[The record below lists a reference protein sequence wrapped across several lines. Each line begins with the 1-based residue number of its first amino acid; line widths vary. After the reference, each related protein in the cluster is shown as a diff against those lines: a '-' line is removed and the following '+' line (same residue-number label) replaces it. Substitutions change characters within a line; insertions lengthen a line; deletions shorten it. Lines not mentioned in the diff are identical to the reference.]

1 MSINMFDRSKNPNKE
16 SFFKIKLLLVGM
28 IAGFVSGFF
37 GAGGGIVLILS
48 AGLIMKN
55 DGTKDIMARTAVMTA
70 LFSSVSAISYV
81 KEGNLPIMT
90 AVLLSAPAFLGGLC
104 GALLLDKLPSRT
116 IRIIF
121 GFISAV
127 GGMIMLAE

>member
-1 MSINMFDRSKNPNKE
+1 M
-16 SFFKIKLLLVGM
+16 LVGM

-37 GAGGGIVLILS
+37 GAGGGIVLVLS

-55 DGTKDIMARTAVMTA
+55 DDTKDIMARTAVMTA

-81 KEGNLPIMT
+81 KGGNLPIMT
-90 AVLLSAPAFLGGLC
+90 AVLLSAPAFLGGVC
-104 GALLLDKLPSRT
+104 GALLLNKLPSRA

-121 GFISAV
+121 GLIFRCRWNNYACGLIRCLYPQA
-127 GGMIMLAE
+127 